1 MEGFIMK
8 KGIIS
13 TLSFVCGGAAGISS
27 VWSALSKKTKEAQK
41 YADKHLAIMQVMNQ
55 WIINKQEG
63 KSLVTFFEENGY
75 KTIAI
80 YGMSYLG
87 ERLEDELRG
96 SGIKVAYA
104 IDKNAENIYADV
116 EVRDPK
122 DAMDDVD
129 AVIVTSVFFFD
140 EIEEQLEN
148 VFDCPIISLEDIVQE
163 V

>member
-1 MEGFIMK
+1 MK

-87 ERLEDELRG
+87 ERLEDELRD
-96 SGIKVAYA
+96 SGIKIAYA

>member
-1 MEGFIMK
+1 MK

>member
-1 MEGFIMK
+1 MK

-87 ERLEDELRG
+87 ERLEDELRD

-122 DAMDDVD
+122 DVMDDVD

>member
-1 MEGFIMK
+1 MK

-122 DAMDDVD
+122 DVMDDVD

>member
-1 MEGFIMK
+1 MK

-87 ERLEDELRG
+87 ERLEDELRD

-116 EVRDPK
+116 EVRDPE
-122 DAMDDVD
+122 DAMDEVD

>member
-1 MEGFIMK
+1 MRM
-8 KGIIS
+8 
-13 TLSFVCGGAAGISS
+13 
-27 VWSALSKKTKEAQK
+27 
-41 YADKHLAIMQVMNQ
+41 
-55 WIINKQEG
+55 
-63 KSLVTFFEENGY
+63 
-75 KTIAI
+75 
-80 YGMSYLG
+80 
-87 ERLEDELRG
+87 LRD

-122 DAMDDVD
+122 DVMDDVD

>member
-1 MEGFIMK
+1 MK

-87 ERLEDELRG
+87 ERLEDELRD

-148 VFDCPIISLEDIVQE
+148 VFDCPIISMEDIVQE

>member
-1 MEGFIMK
+1 MK

-87 ERLEDELRG
+87 ERLEDELRD
-96 SGIKVAYA
+96 SGIKIAYA
-104 IDKNAENIYADV
+104 VDKNAENIYADV
-116 EVRDPK
+116 EVRDPE
-122 DAMDDVD
+122 DAMDEVD

>member
-1 MEGFIMK
+1 MK

-87 ERLEDELRG
+87 ERLEDELRD
-96 SGIKVAYA
+96 SGIKIAYA

-116 EVRDPK
+116 EVRDPE
-122 DAMDDVD
+122 DAMDEVD

>member
-1 MEGFIMK
+1 MK

-75 KTIAI
+75 KTFAI

-87 ERLEDELRG
+87 ERLEDELRD

>member
-1 MEGFIMK
+1 MK

-87 ERLEDELRG
+87 ERLEDELRD